1 MRAVWEDDEL
11 RRRQPPEIH
20 YWNESVSH
28 VNFWC
33 EAVSMQV
40 ERVKADVADGI
51 ESQRRIA
58 DSLFLIVAAHRL
70 STACGFAAAYFPDD
84 STERAR
90 VHDARSRFLSA
101 YPDLKRLRH
110 QTEHFDAWL
119 KGEGLGQPPVAGDYP
134 WKGTWTHVRND
145 DGTIEYRIV
154 MDDVE
159 VDVLA
164 AADAAITMGRQ
175 VNDVFN
181 DDIDGLTERLRATED

>member
-1 MRAVWEDDEL
+1 MWEDEEL

-20 YWNESVSH
+20 YLNESVSH

-33 EAVSMQV
+33 EAVAMQA
-40 ERVKADVADGI
+40 ERVKADVGNGI

-58 DSLFLIVAAHRL
+58 DSLFLIVAVHRL
-70 STACGFAAAYFPDD
+70 STACAFAAAYFPDD
-84 STERAR
+84 SAERDR
-90 VHDARSRFLSA
+90 VHGARSRFLSA

-119 KGEGLGQPPVAGDYP
+119 KGEGFGQPSVAGDYP
-134 WKGTWTHVRND
+134 WKGRWTHVRND
-145 DGTIEYRIV
+145 DGAIEYRIA

-159 VDVLA
+159 VDLLA
-164 AADAAITMGRQ
+164 AADAAIIMGHQ

-181 DDIDGLTERLRATED
+181 HDVDGLIQRVRDTER

>member
-70 STACGFAAAYFPDD
+70 ITACGFAAAYFPDD

-119 KGEGLGQPPVAGDYP
+119 KGEGLGQPPRSRRLPLEG
-134 WKGTWTHVRND
+134 HV
-145 DGTIEYRIV
+145 
-154 MDDVE
+154 
-159 VDVLA
+159 
-164 AADAAITMGRQ
+164 DACAQRRRDHRVPDRHGRRR
-175 VNDVFN
+175 
-181 DDIDGLTERLRATED
+181 G

>member
-84 STERAR
+84 STARAR
-90 VHDARSRFLSA
+90 VHDARARFRSA
-101 YPDLKRLRH
+101 KPDPNRK
-110 QTEHFDAWL
+110 
-119 KGEGLGQPPVAGDYP
+119 
-134 WKGTWTHVRND
+134 
-145 DGTIEYRIV
+145 
-154 MDDVE
+154 
-159 VDVLA
+159 
-164 AADAAITMGRQ
+164 
-175 VNDVFN
+175 
-181 DDIDGLTERLRATED
+181 